1 MSHLKT
7 GRGSNARAQYAPQ
20 TLSQDQRLEINEAF
34 QLFDMDKDKW
44 IDYHELKVAMRALGF
59 DKKKAEVLQILRAK
73 GDGDAKR
80 IHQDDFMTVSESPCA
95 LLAPLHSFRGTDWT
109 TRHSER
115 LDSGPRPDGRAQ
127 AGIQA
132 VRT

>member
-7 GRGSNARAQYAPQ
+7 GRSSNARAQYATQ
-20 TLSQDQRLEINEAF
+20 TLTQDQRLEINEAF

-73 GDGDAKR
+73 GDPEGKR
-80 IHQDDFMTVSESPCA
+80 IHQDDFMTVSEYIPWA
-95 LLAPLHSFRGTDWT
+95 LHIACRLTLARRVSC
-109 TRHSER
+109 SER
-115 LDSGPRPDGRAQ
+115 LNPRSGSHGRVEA
-127 AGIQA
+127 
-132 VRT
+132 RL